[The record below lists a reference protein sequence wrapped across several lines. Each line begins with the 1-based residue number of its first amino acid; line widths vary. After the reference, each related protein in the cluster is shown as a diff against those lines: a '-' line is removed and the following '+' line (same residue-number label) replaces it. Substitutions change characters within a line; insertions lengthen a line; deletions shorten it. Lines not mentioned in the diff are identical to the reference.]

1 MVKCRIYFSSY
12 AFPRNVFL
20 DSALCEH
27 CSPIVSLIT
36 GFLLEAEVSEEA
48 GNVCFTELIEAW

>member
-1 MVKCRIYFSSY
+1 ML
-12 AFPRNVFL
+12 FL
-20 DSALCEH
+20 GMYSWIQH